1 MANYKWV
8 NGQLVDTELGTG
20 LGNMRV
26 DTPTKAIPNNS
37 YIEDYWGKGATTFG
51 DTAAEIPKSTAATSL
66 LGTKKGLA
74 YDPNTGSYNTDGWTE
89 EQWAKF
95 GAGGGTVD
103 GDKLMFE
110 GKQINAPSTS
120 SLFGDDGFGMNK
132 GTLEGLGS
140 IGNIGVG
147 LGRLFLGSKQLGLAE
162 DKFAFDKDM
171 LNKQYAM
178 SKDNYDKQTARSASI
193 GSQMTAGKVG

>member
-8 NGQLVDTELGTG
+8 NGQLVDTEIGAG

-26 DTPTKAIPNNS
+26 DTPTMDGYYS
-37 YIEDYWGKGATTFG
+37 KGIAT
-51 DTAAEIPKSTAATSL
+51 DTPKSTAANSL
-66 LGTKKGLA
+66 LGTKKGLL
-74 YDPNTGSYNTDGWTE
+74 YDPNTGSYNTDGWTP

-95 GAGGGTVD
+95 GAGGGTVE
-103 GDKLMFE
+103 GDKLMFD

-120 SLFGDDGFGMNK
+120 SLFGADGFGMNQ

-147 LGRLFLGSKQLGLAE
+147 LGKLFLGAKQLGLAE

-178 SKDNYDKQTARSASI
+178 AKDAYDKQTARAASI
-193 GSQMTAGKVG
+193 GSQMQLGKV

>member
-8 NGQLVDTELGTG
+8 NGQLVDTEIGAG

-26 DTPTKAIPNNS
+26 DTPTMDGYYS
-37 YIEDYWGKGATTFG
+37 KGIAT
-51 DTAAEIPKSTAATSL
+51 DTPKSTAATSL
-66 LGTKKGLA
+66 LGTKKGLV
-74 YDPNTGSYNTDGWTE
+74 YDPNTGSYN
-89 EQWAKF
+89 
-95 GAGGGTVD
+95 TVD

-140 IGNIGVG
+140 IGSIGVG
-147 LGRLFLGSKQLGLAE
+147 LGKLFLGSKQLGLAE

-178 SKDNYDKQTARSASI
+178 AKDNYDKQTARSASI
-193 GSQMTAGKVG
+193 GSQMAAGKVG